1 MSSSIVV
8 LSIFLALSLLLAVIL
23 YIFSQLLLHYDDK
36 IHRSREGKDLL
47 YSYLIT
53 ASLASTWYSISIFF
67 TMYNKLLMQ
76 LWWNGAY
83 DYPLFNTSIHMLFKV
98 IATRIYKNLP
108 SNRKIIIDTSPIK
121 LLFGIGICTA
131 LDVALSNESVTTL
144 SIPLYTTLKASS
156 LCFTFLWGVMIGVE
170 NFKYE
175 TFLAVL
181 LISGGLI
188 IAVFGADQF
197 DTLGAILCLLASS
210 AAGLRWALLQL
221 LIESSH
227 KDIQENVIISL
238 YQFAPYTL
246 FIIPFAIGIEGENI
260 ITSKFNK
267 FQIAI
272 IFSIIGGFISFC
284 LILVEMEL
292 VKKTSSVTMAVFGQM
307 KEIAQIS
314 LSMFVFNDN
323 LSIRSTIG
331 IILSITAAF
340 YYRKLKINENEH
352 ITTFTI
358 LKDED
363 FDIHLDDYY
372 DSDEIE
378 DDDDNY
384 IGNSRI
390 KMIKISK

>member
-1 MSSSIVV
+1 MSSSIFV
-8 LSIFLALSLLLAVIL
+8 LSVFLVLSLLLAIIL
-23 YIFSQLLLHYDDK
+23 YIFSQLLLQYDDK

-53 ASLASTWYSISIFF
+53 ASLAATWYSISIFF

-76 LWWNGAY
+76 MWWDGAY
-83 DYPLFNTSIHMLFKV
+83 DFPLFNTSIHMIFKV
-98 IATRIYKNLP
+98 VATRIYKNLP
-108 SNRKIIIDTSPIK
+108 SNKNIIIDASPIK

-131 LDVALSNESVTTL
+131 IDVALSNESVTTL

-156 LCFTFLWGVMIGVE
+156 LCFTFLWGIMIGVE

-181 LISGGLI
+181 LISGGLM

-197 DTLGAILCLLASS
+197 DALGAILCLLASS

-221 LIESSH
+221 LIQSSH
-227 KDIQENVIISL
+227 KEIKENVIISL
-238 YQFAPYTL
+238 YQFAPFTL
-246 FIIPFAIGIEGENI
+246 CIIPFAIGIEGESI
-260 ITSKFNK
+260 MSSKFNC

-284 LILVEMEL
+284 LIVVEMEL

-307 KEIAQIS
+307 KEVAQIS

-323 LSIRSTIG
+323 LTIRSTIG
-331 IILSITAAF
+331 IILSIAAAF
-340 YYRKLKINENEH
+340 YYRKLKINENVH

-372 DSDEIE
+372 DSDEV
-378 DDDDNY
+378 DDNEF
-384 IGNSRI
+384 IGNSSSNI
-390 KMIKISK
+390 KMLTISK